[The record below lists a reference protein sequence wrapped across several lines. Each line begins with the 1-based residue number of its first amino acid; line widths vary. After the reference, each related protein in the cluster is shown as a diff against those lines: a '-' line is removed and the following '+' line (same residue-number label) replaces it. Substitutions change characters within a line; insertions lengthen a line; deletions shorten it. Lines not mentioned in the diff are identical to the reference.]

1 MSGLKAVERVVA
13 RMYKQRLR
21 DTGRLPKASET
32 RDMAKKVRCAAERVG
47 TREKKK

>member
-21 DTGRLPKASET
+21 DTGRLPKAGET
-32 RDMAKKVRCAAERVG
+32 REMAKKARSAAERAG
-47 TREKKK
+47 AREKMK